1 MQRVRSFRGPAPEAD
16 VIIPG
21 DLPGTRWKD
30 TALEGVYLSSL
41 LPGIGRRILDRRT
54 EGLILHSRRTAAL
67 LFDDGALLLDAGTGD
82 RGVAWLE
89 ARPRGEPLQGVWE
102 EHLRGATVVSVGQQG
117 TDRVLEIGFRPGAL
131 YGASAS
137 VLVLEA
143 TGRDGNLVLVR
154 SRDGR
159 ILAALRKVSGKMS
172 SYRTV
177 APGTAYRPPP
187 PSGAALPEW
196 SGEAG
201 IRDALSGRV
210 TERDVYSMLEGVGPV
225 TARALIAEAG
235 TGDTSV
241 YDQVLRLAEAL
252 REGRFRHWMGP
263 DGPLPIELGP
273 GEPIDDPLL
282 APDRAGNDRGRAS
295 EGPPAAAAAEEE
307 AGRLRKR
314 ISKLGEVIR
323 GLVPGEVYRRWGE
336 LILSAGGGRERGH
349 RTLEVTDWEGEQRII
364 PLRESRTLLENARR
378 YFRKAAN
385 AAVEREHLEASL
397 TEARNR
403 LAAVEEFLSGDGG
416 GAGDLFPGPTVRS
429 SREGDRGRQR
439 KHLEIALG
447 GGWRCIAGRNA
458 ADNDRVTFETGKKG
472 DYWFHARGTAGAHVV
487 LKLDGRSGPPPARIM
502 RAAAAVAASRS
513 GTSSG
518 VVPVDYTEVQH
529 VRRTR
534 GGRPGQVVYT
544 REKTLFIDL
553 DRKSSPALDSGS
565 PVQQPPEGGQNES

>member
-1 MQRVRSFRGPAPEAD
+1 LQRARSIRGPAAEAD

-41 LPGIGRRILDRRT
+41 LPGIVRRILDRRT
-54 EGLILHSRRTAAL
+54 EGLAMLSRRTAAL
-67 LFDDGALLLDAGTGD
+67 LFDDGALLLDPGTGG
-82 RGVAWLE
+82 RGVAWL
-89 ARPRGEPLQGVWE
+89 ADLPPREPMQGCWD
-102 EHLRGATVVSVGQQG
+102 EHVRGASVVSVGQQG
-117 TDRVLEIGFRPGAL
+117 TDRVLEIGLRPAAL
-131 YGASAS
+131 YGAEGS

-159 ILAALRKVSGKMS
+159 ILAALRKVSGRMS
-172 SYRTV
+172 RFRTV
-177 APGTAYRPPP
+177 APGAEYRPPP

-196 SGEAG
+196 CREAG

-210 TERDVYSMLEGVGPV
+210 TESDVYSMLEGVGPV

-235 TGDTSV
+235 ARGTSV
-241 YDQVLRLAEAL
+241 HDQVCRLADAL

-273 GEPIDDPLL
+273 GNPIDDPLL
-282 APDRAGNDRGRAS
+282 APGREGAGPGRAS
-295 EGPPAAAAAEEE
+295 GGTPAAAEFLEE
-307 AGRLRKR
+307 AGRLGKR
-314 ISKLGEVIR
+314 ISKLEEVIR

-336 LILSAGGGRERGH
+336 LILSAGGGRKRGQ
-349 RTLEVTDWEGEQRII
+349 RTLEVTDWEGVNQTI
-364 PLRESRTLLENARR
+364 PLRESRTLVENAGR

-385 AAVEREHLEASL
+385 ASVEREHLEASL
-397 TEARNR
+397 EEARTR
-403 LAAVEEFLSGDGG
+403 LAAVEKVLSGDGG
-416 GAGDLFPGPTVRS
+416 GAADLLRGTAGRS
-429 SREGDRGRQR
+429 RRQAGGGRER
-439 KHLEIALG
+439 KLLEIALG
-447 GGWRCIAGRNA
+447 GGWRCMAGRNA
-458 ADNDRVTFETGKKG
+458 ADNDRVTFEAGKKG
-472 DYWFHARGTAGAHVV
+472 DYWFHARGTSGAHVV
-487 LKLDGRSGPPPARIM
+487 LKMDGRGGPPPARVV

-513 GTSSG
+513 GISSG

-553 DRKSSPALDSGS
+553 DRKSPTA
-565 PVQQPPEGGQNES
+565 